1 MVDCDVLIVGAGPA
15 GCAAAISAQRLGL
28 KSIVVDKAEFPRDKC
43 CGDGLTA
50 MALREIEGLG
60 LRPTAASWTSVTD
73 VWLKSPFGK
82 TIKLDLPEDGQ
93 YAAIVKRED
102 LDFDLLGDFFFCL
115 KNRILRLPSTSN
127 ISPTGRGRLGILA
140 GFLSP
145 ENRKCLSPGCRF

>member
-60 LRPTAASWTSVTD
+60 LRPTAASWTSVT
-73 VWLKSPFGK
+73 VAQV
-82 TIKLDLPEDGQ
+82 TI
-93 YAAIVKRED
+93 RED
-102 LDFDLLGDFFFCL
+102 H
-115 KNRILRLPSTSN
+115 
-127 ISPTGRGRLGILA
+127 
-140 GFLSP
+140 
-145 ENRKCLSPGCRF
+145 